1 MTMKRL
7 FIFIMLFSAA
17 TVQAQKAEI
26 FQKDGVAIRGFDAVA
41 FFTESKP
48 VMGEERI
55 SYEWKGARWLF
66 SSSVNMESFKNDP
79 EKYAPQYGG
88 YCAFGMADGHK
99 APTETDTWTI
109 IDGKLYFNYNR
120 KVKEMWWKD
129 TKGFIEK
136 ADANWP
142 VLKNKD

>member
-1 MTMKRL
+1 MIMTRL
-7 FIFIMLFSAA
+7 FVFIMLFSAA
-17 TVQAQKAEI
+17 TVHAQKAEI
-26 FQKDGVAIRGFDAVA
+26 FQKDGVAIKGFDVVA

-48 VMGEERI
+48 VMGEEKI

-66 SSSVNMESFKNDP
+66 SSSANMESFKNDP

-88 YCAFGMADGHK
+88 YCAYGMADGHK

-109 IDGKLYFNYNR
+109 IDNKLYFNYNR

-129 TKGFIEK
+129 SKGFIEK
-136 ADANWP
+136 ANANWP